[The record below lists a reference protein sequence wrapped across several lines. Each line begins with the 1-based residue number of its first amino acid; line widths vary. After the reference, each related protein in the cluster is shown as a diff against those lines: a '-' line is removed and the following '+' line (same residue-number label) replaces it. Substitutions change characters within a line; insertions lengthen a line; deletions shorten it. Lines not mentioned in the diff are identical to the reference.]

1 MKIKVLQRSVITR
14 YAGSFSSLSALRLC
28 PTPRIEDTEGS
39 EAVGYGESCFG
50 ENAFSFTYVEE
61 ETKIS
66 VAVKKTGDTLTVTR
80 GGAQLCFCLGES
92 TAFSYRTAYGEMP
105 MQVYTETLTLR
116 EREGATLVTLVYS
129 AVLGDMAQKNEMRFK
144 ITKA

>member
-1 MKIKVLQRSVITR
+1 MKIKVLQRSFITR

-28 PTPRIEDTEGS
+28 PTPRVEDTEGS
-39 EAVGYGESCFG
+39 EAVGCGESRFG
-50 ENAFSFTYVEE
+50 ENTLSFTYVEE

-66 VAVKKTGDTLTVTR
+66 VTLKKAGDTLTVTR
-80 GGAQLCFCLGES
+80 GGAQLRFCLGES

-105 MQVYTETLTLR
+105 MEVYTEKLTLQ
-116 EREGATLVTLVYS
+116 EREGATLLTLIYS
-129 AVLGDMAQKNEMRFK
+129 AVLGGMAQKNEMRFK